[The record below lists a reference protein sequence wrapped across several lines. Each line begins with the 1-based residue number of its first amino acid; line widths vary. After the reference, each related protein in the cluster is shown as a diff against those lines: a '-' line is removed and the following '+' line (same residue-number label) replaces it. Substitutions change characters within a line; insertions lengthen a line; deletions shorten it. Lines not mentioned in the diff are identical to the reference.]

1 MSEQLLKWTTTGVSY
16 LAGIIA
22 FAAGLLMW
30 LTAIAPIRRRWFEL
44 FYAIHHLYL
53 VLFTFLVFHVGP
65 RTASYTAGGV
75 FLFFVDRF
83 IRMVQ
88 SRHSLSLVATKVYP
102 SGAMELKLRKAP
114 GKACNR
120 SKVATLSNH
129 LARKD

>member
-1 MSEQLLKWTTTGVSY
+1 MLEQLLKWPPTGVSY

-44 FYAIHHLYL
+44 FYVFHHLYL

-65 RTASYTAGGV
+65 KMSSYTAGGM

-88 SRHSLSLVATKVYP
+88 SRHSLSLAATKVYP

-114 GKACNR
+114 GKTTNQ
-120 SKVATLSNH
+120 K
-129 LARKD
+129 